1 MTANQPTRSSQRGR
15 DQCNTTGSA
24 RGAGLLGSR
33 LCALSPGIKLIAD
46 SATSIAISCRLDFF
60 CLGDVV
66 ERPQRDGYYCR
77 WVSWWDRLLSSGQ
90 YPGETEAQRGKRRI
104 VVGYMV
110 IGIPPRLLFGLSY
123 LSEGQPGRFWIE
135 VLAAV
140 IPALGLMVLRA
151 KPGWYTWV
159 VNALLAGILL
169 ENLAATL
176 VAGGLV
182 NAELAVAFGFVVVVG
197 ALIALDIRAGWWWFL
212 AYIVNLVAAVVLSD
226 RIEPTNEFEASQA
239 DIASTLIGT
248 AVLLFAGVAYFVRQ
262 RDRFQR
268 ESDDLLHNI
277 LPDEIAARL
286 KSERTMIADD
296 FDDASVLFADIVGF
310 TPMSAEMTPPQLVGL
325 LNTVFSTFDGLVADL
340 GLEKIKTVG
349 DEYMVSSLTW
359 LQVVDW

>member
-1 MTANQPTRSSQRGR
+1 
-15 DQCNTTGSA
+15 
-24 RGAGLLGSR
+24 
-33 LCALSPGIKLIAD
+33 
-46 SATSIAISCRLDFF
+46 
-60 CLGDVV
+60 
-66 ERPQRDGYYCR
+66 
-77 WVSWWDRLLSSGQ
+77 
-90 YPGETEAQRGKRRI
+90 
-104 VVGYMV
+104 MV

>member
-1 MTANQPTRSSQRGR
+1 
-15 DQCNTTGSA
+15 
-24 RGAGLLGSR
+24 
-33 LCALSPGIKLIAD
+33 
-46 SATSIAISCRLDFF
+46 
-60 CLGDVV
+60 
-66 ERPQRDGYYCR
+66 
-77 WVSWWDRLLSSGQ
+77 
-90 YPGETEAQRGKRRI
+90 
-104 VVGYMV
+104 
-110 IGIPPRLLFGLSY
+110 LSY

-248 AVLLFAGVAYFVRQ
+248 AVLLFAGMAYFVRQ